1 MCHLM
6 TDNQISENF
15 LNRGLAQMTLKLF
28 KTVVAINLYTKD
40 ILMCVWYREAEI
52 CSIFVGVKQLDLY
65 IGDPTVGSPW
75 TGYFTF

>member
-1 MCHLM
+1 M

-40 ILMCVWYREAEI
+40 ILMCGIERQKCAVYSLE
-52 CSIFVGVKQLDLY
+52 
-65 IGDPTVGSPW
+65 
-75 TGYFTF
+75 